1 MYLVAFITVPKKKEA
16 RNLARAIVR
25 NKAGACVNIVDKID
39 SLFWWQAKV
48 DRARELL
55 LIVKTKSSNF
65 SKLTKLVESMHSY
78 TVPEI
83 IALPIV
89 KGNRSYLR
97 WIDESC

>member
-1 MYLVAFITVPKKKEA
+1 MYLVAFITVSKRKEA
-16 RNLARAIVR
+16 KRIAAAIIK
-25 NKAGACVNIVDKID
+25 NKAGACVNIVDNIE

-48 DRARELL
+48 DRAKELL
-55 LIVKTKSSNF
+55 LIVKTKSSKF
-65 SKLTKLVESMHSY
+65 PKLVKLVESMHSY

-89 KGNRSYLR
+89 KGNKPYLR